1 MRVLLY
7 TFGSRGDIEPLLAL
21 AIALRE
27 RGGEAVFC
35 APPDFADLLAGNGM
49 EHVPTG
55 PSVHELVHVR
65 KATHKDAPALAAEL
79 VATQFGTL
87 QTAERCNAVVGTGLM
102 PAGMRS
108 VADLVGIPYICAVL
122 TPHVLPSPHHRPL
135 PRPGKPFPEGLT
147 DNARLWELDAEKV
160 QVLYGPALNEHRAR
174 FGLDPVTD
182 VRDHTFTDT
191 PWLAVDPVL
200 SPWPPAPNITPIQT
214 GAWITEDRRPLAP
227 ELDDFLAAGPA
238 PVYAGFGS
246 VTAPQDAARTAVEA
260 IRRHGHRIVLGS
272 GWAGLTSTDADCFV
286 VGEVNQQALFSR
298 VAAIIHHGGA
308 GTTTTAAAAGVP
320 QVVVPQIV
328 DQPHFAGRVAALGIG
343 VAHDGPAPTVNT
355 LAEALRLVLQPEMR
369 TRANALA
376 PTITTDGAGTAA
388 TMLLDA

>member
-27 RGGEAVFC
+27 RGADAVFC
-35 APPDFADLLAGNGM
+35 APPDFAELLAAHDM
-49 EHVPTG
+49 DHIPTG

-65 KATHKDAPALAAEL
+65 KATHADAPALAAEL

-87 QTAERCNAVVGTGLM
+87 RTAQWCDAIVGTGLM

-108 VADLVGIPYICAVL
+108 VAELAGIPYICAVL

-160 QVLYGPALNEHRAR
+160 QVLYGPAVNEHRAKA
-174 FGLDPVTD
+174 GLEPVPD

-200 SPWPPAPNITPIQT
+200 SPWPPAPNIHPVQT
-214 GAWITEDRRPLAP
+214 GAWITPDHRPLPGDLQAF
-227 ELDDFLAAGPA
+227 LDDGPE

-246 VTAPQDAARTAVEA
+246 VTAPENAARTAIEA
-260 IRRHGHRIVLGS
+260 IRSHGRRIVLGS

-286 VGEVNQQALFSR
+286 VGEVNQQALFGR
-298 VAAIIHHGGA
+298 VAAVIHHGGA

-328 DQPHFAGRVAALGIG
+328 DQPYFARRVAELGVG
-343 VAHDGPAPTVNT
+343 AAHDGPAPTVNT
-355 LAEALRLVLQPEMR
+355 LAEALTLVLHPEMR
-369 TRANALA
+369 VRASALA
-376 PTITTDGAGTAA
+376 RTIDTDGASTAA
-388 TMLLDA
+388 EMLLNA